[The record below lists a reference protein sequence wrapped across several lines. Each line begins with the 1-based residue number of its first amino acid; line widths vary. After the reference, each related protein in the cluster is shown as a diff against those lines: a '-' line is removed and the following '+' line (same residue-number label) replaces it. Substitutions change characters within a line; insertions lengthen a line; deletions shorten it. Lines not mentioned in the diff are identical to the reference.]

1 MKDGGCLD
9 QSGYIMEK
17 AKNIFIHKL
26 EHRLGK
32 KREVKG
38 NSEVFG

>member
-9 QSGYIMEK
+9 QFGYIMEK

-26 EHRLGK
+26 EYGLGK

-38 NSEVFG
+38 KSKVFG